1 MRIDT
6 HGHFTTAPP
15 QLEAFRGRQLASM
28 NRPGKGTVAISDD
41 EIREALR
48 RHLREMDENRTDK
61 LIFSPRASGMGH
73 EVGDARVSRH
83 WTEHCND
90 LIARAA
96 ALYPDRLYPAGQL
109 PQSPGRSPAECI
121 PELRRIVL
129 ELGFVGVNV
138 NPDVA
143 GGGQPFTPA
152 ISDPWWYPLWEEVVE
167 LDVPVLLHATST
179 VNPAL
184 HLNGSHYTNS
194 DSAVTFDLAWSNL
207 FDEFPTL
214 KLIVPHGGG
223 SMPFQYNR
231 HRSMHILAKKPP
243 FETAVRNLYFD
254 TALYDQDAIEMLIR
268 RVGADRVLFA
278 AEIVGTAK
286 SIDPETGRRFDDTA
300 ALIDGIDWLTAE
312 QRSLIDHGNAQRL
325 YSRATF

>member
-1 MRIDT
+1 MRIDS

-15 QLEAFRGRQLASM
+15 QLEAFRGRQLSAI
-28 NRPGKGTVAISDD
+28 NRPSKGRLNISDD
-41 EIREALR
+41 EIRQGLQR
-48 RHLREMDENRTDK
+48 QLREMDETRTDK

-73 EVGDARVSRH
+73 EVGDERVSRY

-90 LIARAA
+90 LIHRAC
-96 ALYPDRLYPAGQL
+96 ALYPDRLYPAAQL
-109 PQSPGRSPAECI
+109 PQSPGVSPANCI
-121 PELRRIVL
+121 PELERVVN

-152 ISDPWWYPLWEEVVE
+152 ISDEWWYPLWEATVE

-207 FDEFPTL
+207 YDRFPTL

-223 SMPFQYNR
+223 SVPFNFNR
-231 HRSMHILAKKPP
+231 HRSLHISAGKRP
-243 FETAVRNLYFD
+243 FEEAVKNIYFD
-254 TALYDQDAIEMLIR
+254 TAIYDRDSMEMLIR
-268 RVGADRVLFA
+268 KMGVDNVLFA

-286 SIDPETGRRFDDTA
+286 AVDPETGKRFDDTGDF
-300 ALIDGIDWLTAE
+300 IDDIEWLADE
-312 QRSLIDHGNAQRL
+312 DKQKIFAGNAQKL
-325 YSRATF
+325 YTRAKF